1 MVSLTMFLL
10 SAGNAI
16 VSGLSLA
23 FHHLIL
29 IYDSQSSNI
38 SIEIHA
44 QILEKNQPPQILTH
58 AFETFIRNLAAP
70 LKQTSQKYLL

>member
-44 QILEKNQPPQILTH
+44 QISGTS
-58 AFETFIRNLAAP
+58 FIFISSTLAVEAHSIGINKG
-70 LKQTSQKYLL
+70 L